1 MKRSIITTLLCTA
14 TLFMPVMAQTTW
26 GLRGSIGLEKK
37 ITKGFD
43 AAIEAKYHQTDNFSK
58 TDRWSVGVSLD
69 KRLYRNFA
77 KTFSVKASVGYKYL
91 TVYNDWSTK
100 YKGDETNIPDDME
113 PQYYINGL
121 HNFNLNNSYTDHRHR
136 ATAAVQAALQISN
149 FKLTWREAYPYTY
162 TDSAQYSKD
171 KYRYKNNA
179 WKPVETVMDG
189 KSPSCKQILR
199 SRIGLDY
206 DIPGSRFEPFMTYEL
221 FSNIDDN
228 FKIQKSRITAGT
240 DFNLN
245 KKHSFEL
252 AYLWQNNNDE
262 DEPAG
267 SYICIG
273 YKFKF

>member
-77 KTFSVKASVGYKYL
+77 KTFSVKASVGYKFL
-91 TVYNDWSTK
+91 SVNNDWSTK
-100 YKGDETNIPDDME
+100 YKGDENNIANDQE
-113 PQYYINGL
+113 PQYYINGQ
-121 HNFNLNNSYTDHRHR
+121 HDFNLNNSYTDRRHR
-136 ATAAVQAALQISN
+136 ATASVQAALQISN
-149 FKLTWREAYPYTY
+149 FKLTWREAYQYTY

-171 KYRYKNNA
+171 KYRYKNNK
-179 WKPVETVMDG
+179 WTVSTVQDG

-199 SRIGLDY
+199 TRIGLDY
-206 DIPGSRFEPFMTYEL
+206 DIPGSKFEPFISYEM
-221 FSNIDDN
+221 FNNIDEN
-228 FKIQKSRITAGT
+228 FKTQKSRINVGT
-240 DFNLN
+240 EYTLN
-245 KKHSFEL
+245 KMHVFEL

-273 YKFKF
+273 YKYKF